1 MIAAL
6 AREWRLLAG
15 PARLGLVVLAVLA
28 SVAVALGLADA
39 AATRTDVARVRALE
53 ARETQS
59 IAAFAKGDAG
69 EFGYY
74 RNFPVWRAPAT

>member
-15 PARLGLVVLAVLA
+15 PARLGLVVLTALA

-39 AATRTDVARVRALE
+39 AATRAYSMRA
-53 ARETQS
+53 
-59 IAAFAKGDAG
+59 
-69 EFGYY
+69 
-74 RNFPVWRAPAT
+74 